1 MTERPILV
9 LNPRQD
15 PLFVERA
22 EQLLTPSMAPEALQ
36 AALREHYPAAVVRER
51 VLASEPSTVWYVYRD
66 GRWVSGATTNEDASV
81 GPP

>member
-15 PLFVERA
+15 PSFLKCA
-22 EQLLTPSMAPEALQ
+22 EQLLAASDGPEALQ

-51 VLASEPSTVWYVYRD
+51 VLASEPQTVWYVYRD
-66 GRWVSGATTNEDASV
+66 GRWVSGRDD
-81 GPP
+81 